1 MIKWKRNVK
10 FGNRTSVKFENW
22 TSLMEK
28 KETVDIL
35 NCKDNVL
42 SQKKYKIS
50 ISCTVKTSNLIM
62 DLFS

>member
-28 KETVDIL
+28 KETVDM
-35 NCKDNVL
+35 N
-42 SQKKYKIS
+42 
-50 ISCTVKTSNLIM
+50 
-62 DLFS
+62 